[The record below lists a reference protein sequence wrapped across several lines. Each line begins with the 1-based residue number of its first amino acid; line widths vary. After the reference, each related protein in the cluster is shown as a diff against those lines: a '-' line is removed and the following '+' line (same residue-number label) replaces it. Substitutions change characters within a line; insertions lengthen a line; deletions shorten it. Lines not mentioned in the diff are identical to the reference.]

1 MLTEKGPTV
10 NILLFLTP
18 KQEVTLL
25 YDDYTIGQALRSME
39 VGRHQAVP
47 IIRRT
52 GEYVGTITEGD
63 VLWYLQKNGLT
74 FAEAEKL
81 PLQNVPHS
89 RDNTPLLASMD
100 LTHLLENSMV
110 QNFAPV
116 VDDRGMFIG
125 IITRKRVLSH
135 LCQEMK
141 LQAFLKRA

>member
-1 MLTEKGPTV
+1 M

-25 YDDYTIGQALRSME
+25 YEDYTIGQALRSIE
-39 VGRHQAVP
+39 NGGHPAVP

-52 GEYVGTITEGD
+52 GEYVGTVTVGD
-63 VLWYLQKNGLT
+63 LLWYMQRANLT
-74 FAEAEKL
+74 FAEADKL
-81 PLQNVPHS
+81 PLRNVPHS
-89 RDNTPLLASMD
+89 RDNQPLLATTD
-100 LTHLLENSMV
+100 LTDLLENSMV
-110 QNFAPV
+110 QNFAPM

>member
-1 MLTEKGPTV
+1 M

-18 KQEVTLL
+18 KKEVTLL
-25 YDDYTIGQALRSME
+25 YEDYTIGQALRAME
-39 VGRHQAVP
+39 VGRHSAVP

-52 GEYVGTITEGD
+52 GEYVGTVTEGD
-63 VLWYLQKNGLT
+63 MLWYLQKSGLT

-81 PLQNVPHS
+81 PLKLVPHS
-89 RDNTPLLASMD
+89 RDNQPLLATMD

-135 LCQEMK
+135 LCEEMK

>member
-1 MLTEKGPTV
+1 M

-18 KQEVTLL
+18 KKDVTLL
-25 YDDYTIGQALRSME
+25 YDDYTIGQALRTME
-39 VGRHQAVP
+39 RCGHAAVP

-63 VLWYLQKNGLT
+63 MLWYLQRSGLT

-81 PLQNVPHS
+81 PLHLVPHS
-89 RDNTPLLASMD
+89 RDNQPLLATMN
-100 LTHLLENSMV
+100 LTHLLENSMA

-135 LCQEMK
+135 LCEEMK

>member
-1 MLTEKGPTV
+1 M

-25 YDDYTIGQALRSME
+25 YDDYTIGQALRSIE
-39 VGRHQAVP
+39 NGGHPAVP

-52 GEYVGTITEGD
+52 GEYVGTVTVGD
-63 VLWYLQKNGLT
+63 VLWYMQRNGLT
-74 FAEAEKL
+74 FAEAEKV
-81 PLQNVPHS
+81 PLCSVPHS
-89 RDNTPLLASMD
+89 RDNRPLLASTD
-100 LTHLLENSMV
+100 LTELLENSMV

>member
-1 MLTEKGPTV
+1 M

-25 YDDYTIGQALRSME
+25 YEDYTIGQALRSIE
-39 VGRHQAVP
+39 NGGHPAVP
-47 IIRRT
+47 VIRRT
-52 GEYVGTITEGD
+52 GEYMGTITVGD
-63 VLWYLQKNGLT
+63 LLWYMRNNDLT
-74 FAEAEKL
+74 FAEAERL
-81 PLQNVPHS
+81 PLSNVPHS
-89 RDNTPLLASMD
+89 RDNRPLLASMD
-100 LTHLLENSMV
+100 LTDLLENSMV

-141 LQAFLKRA
+141 LQAFL

>member
-1 MLTEKGPTV
+1 M

-25 YDDYTIGQALRSME
+25 YEDYTIGQALRSIE
-39 VGRHQAVP
+39 NGGHPAVP
-47 IIRRT
+47 VIRRT
-52 GEYVGTITEGD
+52 GEYMGTITVGD
-63 VLWYLQKNGLT
+63 LLWYMRNNDLT
-74 FAEAEKL
+74 FAEAERL
-81 PLQNVPHS
+81 PLSNVPHS
-89 RDNTPLLASMD
+89 RDNRPLLASMD
-100 LTHLLENSMV
+100 LTDLLENSMV

-135 LCQEMK
+135 LCEEMK

>member
-1 MLTEKGPTV
+1 M

-25 YDDYTIGQALRSME
+25 YEDYTIGQALRSME
-39 VGRHQAVP
+39 HASRTAVP
-47 IIRRT
+47 IIRRS

-63 VLWYLQKNGLT
+63 LLWYVRATGLT
-74 FAEAEKL
+74 FEELDKQ
-81 PLQNVPHS
+81 PLSLVPHR
-89 RDNTPLLASMD
+89 RDNKPLLATLD
-100 LTHLLENSMV
+100 LTDLLETSLN

>member
-1 MLTEKGPTV
+1 M

-18 KQEVTLL
+18 KKEVTLL

-39 VGRHQAVP
+39 MGGHQAVP

-63 VLWYLQKNGLT
+63 LLWYVRKTGLS
-74 FAEAEKL
+74 FEDAEKM
-81 PLQNVPHS
+81 PLQLVPHS
-89 RDNTPLLASMD
+89 RDNKPVLATMD
-100 LTHLLENSMV
+100 LTQLLENSME

-116 VDDRGMFIG
+116 VDDRGMFCG

-135 LCQEMK
+135 LCDKMK
-141 LQAFLKRA
+141 LETFLKRA

>member
-1 MLTEKGPTV
+1 M

-25 YDDYTIGQALRSME
+25 YEDYTIGQALRSIE
-39 VGRHQAVP
+39 NGGHPAVP
-47 IIRRT
+47 VIRRT
-52 GEYVGTITEGD
+52 GEYMGTITVGD
-63 VLWYLQKNGLT
+63 LLWYMRNNDLT
-74 FAEAEKL
+74 FAEAERL
-81 PLQNVPHS
+81 PLSNVPHS
-89 RDNTPLLASMD
+89 RDNRPLLASRD
-100 LTHLLENSMV
+100 LTDLLENSMV

>member
-1 MLTEKGPTV
+1 M

-39 VGRHQAVP
+39 HAFRNAVP

-63 VLWYLQKNGLT
+63 LLWYVRATGLT
-74 FAEAEKL
+74 FEELDKQ
-81 PLQNVPHS
+81 PLSLVPRR
-89 RDNTPLLASMD
+89 RDNKPLLATLD
-100 LTHLLENSMV
+100 LTDLLETSLN

-125 IITRKRVLSH
+125 IITRKRVFSY
-135 LCQEMK
+135 LCNEMK
-141 LQAFLKRA
+141 LQAFLKRE

>member
-1 MLTEKGPTV
+1 M

-18 KQEVTLL
+18 KKEVTLL

-39 VGRHQAVP
+39 MGGHQAVP

-63 VLWYLQKNGLT
+63 MLWYLQKSGLS
-74 FAEAEKL
+74 FAEAERM
-81 PLQNVPHS
+81 PLQYVPHS

-100 LTHLLENSMV
+100 LTDLLENSMV

>member
-1 MLTEKGPTV
+1 M

-25 YDDYTIGQALRSME
+25 YDDYTIGQALRAIE
-39 VGRHQAVP
+39 AGGHHAVP
-47 IIRRT
+47 IIRRS

-63 VLWYLQKNGLT
+63 LLWYLQKSGLS
-74 FAEAEKL
+74 FAEVEKL
-81 PLQNVPHS
+81 PLNLVPHS
-89 RDNTPLLASMD
+89 RDNQPLLASMD

-141 LQAFLKRA
+141 

>member
-1 MLTEKGPTV
+1 M

-25 YDDYTIGQALRSME
+25 YDDYTIGQALRSIE
-39 VGRHQAVP
+39 NGGHPAVP

-52 GEYVGTITEGD
+52 GEYVGTITVGD
-63 VLWYLQKNGLT
+63 LLWYVRKTGLT
-74 FAEAEKL
+74 FEEIEKR
-81 PLQNVPHS
+81 PLKLVPHS
-89 RDNTPLLASMD
+89 RDNQPLLASMD

>member
-1 MLTEKGPTV
+1 M

-25 YDDYTIGQALRSME
+25 YEDYTIGQALRSME
-39 VGRHQAVP
+39 HASRNAVP

-63 VLWYLQKNGLT
+63 LLWYVRATGLT
-74 FAEAEKL
+74 FEELDKQQL
-81 PLQNVPHS
+81 SLVPHR
-89 RDNTPLLASMD
+89 RDNKPLLATLD
-100 LTHLLENSMV
+100 LTDLLETSLN

-125 IITRKRVLSH
+125 IITRKRVFSY
-135 LCQEMK
+135 LCNEMK
-141 LQAFLKRA
+141 LQAFLKGE

>member
-1 MLTEKGPTV
+1 M

-18 KQEVTLL
+18 KKDVTLL
-25 YDDYTIGQALRSME
+25 YEDFTIGQALRVIE
-39 VGRHQAVP
+39 LGGHHAVP
-47 IIRRT
+47 VIRRS

-63 VLWYLQKNGLT
+63 LLWYLQRSGLS
-74 FAEAEKL
+74 FADVEKL
-81 PLQNVPHS
+81 PLTLVPHS
-89 RDNTPLLASMD
+89 RDNKPLLASMD
-100 LTHLLENSMV
+100 LTDLLENSMV

-135 LCQEMK
+135 LCEEMK

>member
-1 MLTEKGPTV
+1 M

-25 YDDYTIGQALRSME
+25 YEDYTIGQALRSIE
-39 VGRHQAVP
+39 NGGHPAVP
-47 IIRRT
+47 VIRRT
-52 GEYVGTITEGD
+52 GEYMGTITVGD
-63 VLWYLQKNGLT
+63 LLWYMRNTDLT
-74 FAEAEKL
+74 FAEAERL
-81 PLQNVPHS
+81 PLSNVPHS
-89 RDNTPLLASMD
+89 RDNRPLLASMD

>member
-1 MLTEKGPTV
+1 M

-25 YDDYTIGQALRSME
+25 YEDYTIGQALRSIE
-39 VGRHQAVP
+39 NGGHPAVP
-47 IIRRT
+47 VIRRT
-52 GEYVGTITEGD
+52 GEYMGTITVGD
-63 VLWYLQKNGLT
+63 LLWYMRNNDLT
-74 FAEAEKL
+74 FAEAEKQ
-81 PLQNVPHS
+81 PLRNVPHS
-89 RDNTPLLASMD
+89 RDNRPLLASMD
-100 LTHLLENSMV
+100 LTDLLENSMV

>member
-1 MLTEKGPTV
+1 M

-25 YDDYTIGQALRSME
+25 YEDYTIGQALRSIE
-39 VGRHQAVP
+39 NGGHPAVP
-47 IIRRT
+47 VIRRT
-52 GEYVGTITEGD
+52 GEYMGTITVGD
-63 VLWYLQKNGLT
+63 LLWYMRNNDLT
-74 FAEAEKL
+74 FAEAERL
-81 PLQNVPHS
+81 PLSNVPHS
-89 RDNTPLLASMD
+89 RDNRPLLASMD

>member
-1 MLTEKGPTV
+1 M

-25 YDDYTIGQALRSME
+25 YEDYTIGQALRSIE
-39 VGRHQAVP
+39 NGGHPAVP

-52 GEYVGTITEGD
+52 GEYVGTVTVGD
-63 VLWYLQKNGLT
+63 LLWYIRRAGLE

-81 PLQNVPHS
+81 PLRNVPHS
-89 RDNTPLLASMD
+89 RDNQPLLATTD
-100 LTHLLENSMV
+100 LTELLENSMV

-125 IITRKRVLSH
+125 IITRKRVFSY
-135 LCQEMK
+135 LCDAMK
-141 LQAFLKRA
+141 LEAFLKGQ

>member
-1 MLTEKGPTV
+1 M

-25 YDDYTIGQALRSME
+25 YDDYTIGQALRSIE
-39 VGRHQAVP
+39 NGGHPAVP

-52 GEYVGTITEGD
+52 GEYVGTITVGD
-63 VLWYLQKNGLT
+63 LLWYVRKTGLT
-74 FAEAEKL
+74 FEEVEKQ
-81 PLQNVPHS
+81 PLKLVPHS
-89 RDNTPLLASMD
+89 RDNQPLLASMD

>member
-1 MLTEKGPTV
+1 M

-25 YDDYTIGQALRSME
+25 YEDYTIGQALRSIE
-39 VGRHQAVP
+39 NGGHPAVP
-47 IIRRT
+47 VIRRT
-52 GEYVGTITEGD
+52 GEYMGTITVGD
-63 VLWYLQKNGLT
+63 LLWYMRNNDLT
-74 FAEAEKL
+74 FAEAAKQ
-81 PLQNVPHS
+81 PLRNVPHS
-89 RDNTPLLASMD
+89 RDNRPLLASMD
-100 LTHLLENSMV
+100 LTDLLENSMV

>member
-1 MLTEKGPTV
+1 M

-25 YDDYTIGQALRSME
+25 YEDYTIGQALRSME
-39 VGRHQAVP
+39 NGGHPAVP

-63 VLWYLQKNGLT
+63 LLWYIRRMGIS
-74 FAEAEKL
+74 FAEAERL

-89 RDNTPLLASMD
+89 RDNRPLLATTD
-100 LTHLLENSMV
+100 LTDLLENSMV

-141 LQAFLKRA
+141 LQAFLKRT

>member
-1 MLTEKGPTV
+1 M

-25 YDDYTIGQALRSME
+25 YEDYTIGQALRSIE
-39 VGRHQAVP
+39 NGGHPAVP
-47 IIRRT
+47 VIRRT
-52 GEYVGTITEGD
+52 GEYMGTITVGD
-63 VLWYLQKNGLT
+63 LLWYMRNNDLT
-74 FAEAEKL
+74 FAEAERL
-81 PLQNVPHS
+81 PLSNVPHS
-89 RDNTPLLASMD
+89 RDNRPLLASMD
-100 LTHLLENSMV
+100 LTDLLENSMV

>member
-1 MLTEKGPTV
+1 M

-25 YDDYTIGQALRSME
+25 YEDYTIGQALRSIE
-39 VGRHQAVP
+39 NGGHPAVP
-47 IIRRT
+47 IIRRS
-52 GEYVGTITEGD
+52 GEYVGTITVGD
-63 VLWYLQKNGLT
+63 LLWYIRRAGLE

-81 PLQNVPHS
+81 PLRNVPHS
-89 RDNTPLLASMD
+89 RDNQPLLATTD
-100 LTHLLENSMV
+100 LTDLLENSMV

>member
-1 MLTEKGPTV
+1 M

-25 YDDYTIGQALRSME
+25 YEDYTIGQALRSIE
-39 VGRHQAVP
+39 NGGHPAVP
-47 IIRRT
+47 LIRRT
-52 GEYVGTITEGD
+52 GEYVGTVTVGD
-63 VLWYLQKNGLT
+63 ILWHMQRNGLT
-74 FAEAEKL
+74 FAEAEKQ
-81 PLQNVPHS
+81 PLRDVPHS
-89 RDNTPLLASMD
+89 RDNRPLLASMD
-100 LTHLLENSMV
+100 LTDLLENSMV